1 VWEPSLTGRRTERA
15 FLQGGGK
22 SRLLPL
28 SMRPKLLFY
37 ISRGGCKIIK
47 TEIIQ
52 SSVKK
57 VQFGGDD
64 FHCARCGDGSA
75 AHPVLTAVDPNRYH
89 PEGHGVTSWADFV
102 AAFFYRNKPRKSTCF
117 LTIFLPKN
125 KSRKPI
131 QNTQVVSVAAVFCP
145 AASHPIPFTTFNR
158 QIFTIYPLVLNSGAN
173 NLNVTKLIL

>member
-1 VWEPSLTGRRTERA
+1 VWEPNLTGIRTERA

-47 TEIIQ
+47 KGDNK
-52 SSVKK
+52 VKCK
-57 VQFGGDD
+57 KLQFGADD

-75 AHPVLTAVDPNRYH
+75 AHPVLTVVDPNRYD

-102 AAFFYRNKPRKSTCF
+102 AAFFYRRVNCAHHTTTC
-117 LTIFLPKN
+117 K
-125 KSRKPI
+125 
-131 QNTQVVSVAAVFCP
+131 V
-145 AASHPIPFTTFNR
+145 
-158 QIFTIYPLVLNSGAN
+158 GAN
-173 NLNVTKLIL
+173 